1 MNEIEE
7 YTIECSICLEES
19 SVDNFH
25 QITYGIVGQEPE
37 MSIIVEE
44 GCKGCLLAEDIRI
57 YSKTRKRLFDYDI
70 INQEKYIKARKIN
83 WVKKVLQEDPRD
95 FVSVSNATKIMEEK
109 GVLNFIPGKEKAEKV
124 RSAKDFLKIRI
135 QRGILEDLITIPT
148 TLRIGIGGVGPS
160 KHFTYIIRKSDL
172 HRIIDFKL
180 KGVIQR
186 SRTHEVS
193 IEKLKELEEQDYVFF
208 KEEEDGSVVTSFFV
222 NKEDEKTPCR
232 KCGEIKLFNEFRY
245 SGKKK
250 LTFICF
256 ECESKKNKA
265 VYANYSSEE
274 YEKVQARVQA
284 WRKANKD
291 KCREYSRIAKR
302 TPQARANRNVRR
314 RLKDF
319 LKKAKNHHFSK
330 NIGCT
335 KKELIEHLESQFTE
349 GMSWENYGSGKNG
362 DHVGSW
368 HIDHKDPI
376 SKFKGDYPNHY
387 TNLQPMWSIDNMRK
401 GNKVDTPV

>member
-7 YTIECSICLEES
+7 YTIECPICLEES

-37 MSIIVEE
+37 RLIIVEE
-44 GCKGCLLAEDIRI
+44 GCKGCLLAEDIKV
-57 YSKTRKRLFDYDI
+57 YPYTRKRLFDYDI

-83 WVKKVLQEDPRD
+83 WVKKVLQEDPKD
-95 FVSVSNATKIMEEK
+95 FISVHNAAKIMEEK
-109 GVLNFIPGKEKAEKV
+109 GALNFIPEKEVKEKVK
-124 RSAKDFLKIRI
+124 SAKGFLDVREK
-135 QRGILEDLITIPT
+135 RGIFEGCMTIPT
-148 TLRIGIGGVGPS
+148 TLRNS
-160 KHFTYIIRKSDL
+160 YFTYIMRKSDL
-172 HRIIDFKL
+172 HKVINLKL
-180 KGVIQR
+180 NGLVQS
-186 SRTHEVS
+186 SRTHEVP
-193 IEKLKELEEQDYVFF
+193 IEKLKDLEKQGYVFF
-208 KEEEDGSVVTSFFV
+208 KEEEDGSVVVNFFI
-222 NKEDEKTPCR
+222 NKEDKKTSCR
-232 KCGEIKLFNEFRY
+232 KCGEIKPFNEFRY
-245 SGKKK
+245 RKTKIEIGDSG
-250 LTFICF
+250 LTF
-256 ECESKKNKA
+256 ECLECSRK
-265 VYANYSSEE
+265 SSNQKYHSFSPEE
-274 YEKVQARVQA
+274 HEKFYTQVKA

-291 KCREYSRIAKR
+291 KCREYARIAKR

-335 KKELIEHLESQFTE
+335 RKELVEHLESQFAE

-368 HIDHKDPI
+368 HIDHIDPI

-387 TNLQPMWSIDNMRK
+387 TNLQPMWGIDNLKK
-401 GNKVDTPV
+401 GNKVEVPV